1 MPTPQ
6 TPKTEW
12 LYVKLQKNVR
22 LKCVPSPLWT
32 LDMEVT
38 SHSPDMVYKLRP
50 LTDIKV
56 IAVVDQRGSVYWTSS
71 RVCNESNP
79 VWF

>member
-1 MPTPQ
+1 
-6 TPKTEW
+6 
-12 LYVKLQKNVR
+12 
-22 LKCVPSPLWT
+22 
-32 LDMEVT
+32 MEVT

-71 RVCNESNP
+71 RVFDEVIQFGSKSVKQGVLQLSEVCAAILLDT
-79 VWF
+79 